1 MEDFFTFLE
10 PASGGNMFF
19 DFFYAINEEK
29 LKTNFLFAYF
39 GAYKKMLNIFN
50 FKYSF
55 CQVFFKKIIFRVPV
69 IF

>member
-1 MEDFFTFLE
+1 MLCIIPKFHCKMLKISTVILKWTIFFTFLE

-39 GAYKKMLNIFN
+39 GAYKKML
-50 FKYSF
+50 KYF
-55 CQVFFKKIIFRVPV
+55 
-69 IF
+69 